1 MPNCENSRPK
11 SDLRKNFHMLNNLS
25 GIAALQEALATT
37 NALLADVLAEL
48 KETNSKQLE
57 TIAAE
62 LRHAER
68 ERAVGFHVHWCARGE
83 LNPHA
88 LSGTRT

>member
-1 MPNCENSRPK
+1 
-11 SDLRKNFHMLNNLS
+11 MLNNLS
-25 GIAALQEALATT
+25 GIASLQEALATT

-48 KETNSKQLE
+48 KETNSKRLE
-57 TIAAE
+57 AIAAE
-62 LRHAER
+62 LRLLNENAQTG
-68 ERAVGFHVHWCARGE
+68 VHVHWCARGE

>member
-1 MPNCENSRPK
+1 
-11 SDLRKNFHMLNNLS
+11 MLNNLS
-25 GIAALQEALATT
+25 GIASLQEALATT

-62 LRHAER
+62 LRLLNENAQS
-68 ERAVGFHVHWCARGE
+68 GSTSTGARGG
-83 LNPHA
+83 
-88 LSGTRT
+88 S